1 MPTYKETLEWSYKM
15 YPTLY
20 INELDVLNNLFFTIG
35 TGKEW
40 VDGEL
45 CDQLYPSFEE
55 QYKDVLEQRK
65 INYKNNIVHKESL
78 DKSVLDVLNKLS
90 SDNPVFQKVLDNFK
104 KTSWE
109 ENDESN
115 VPEAQRKERE
125 KRISYATKISEGI
138 KQGSS
143 YYLDDNNELIQ
154 TIYPIHEEYS
164 AIMNLPDN
172 IKPDWLEAAKK
183 AIQYAIEG
191 KWILTESDKTCI
203 LKAQQRINVF
213 WPHTNT

>member
-15 YPTLY
+15 YPTLN

-55 QYKDVLEQRK
+55 QYKEVLEQRK
-65 INYKNNIVHKESL
+65 INYKNNIAHKESL

-90 SDNPVFQKVLDNFK
+90 SENPVFQEVLSKFQ

-125 KRISYATKISEGI
+125 KRISYASNKS
-138 KQGSS
+138 KQLSCS
-143 YYLDDNNELIQ
+143 YHLDANNELIQ
-154 TIYPIHEEYS
+154 AIYPISEEYS

-183 AIQYAIEG
+183 AIQYANEG
-191 KWILTESDKTCI
+191 KWILTEADKACI
-203 LKAQQRINVF
+203 LKAQQRMEGQNK
-213 WPHTNT
+213 